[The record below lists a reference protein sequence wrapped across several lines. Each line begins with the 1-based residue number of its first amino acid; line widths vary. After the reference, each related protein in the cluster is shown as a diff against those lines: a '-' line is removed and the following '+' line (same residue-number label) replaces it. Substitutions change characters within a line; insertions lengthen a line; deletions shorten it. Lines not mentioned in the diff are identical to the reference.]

1 MWAQI
6 SSIFNFDS
14 SIMSYFYFV
23 LFSYIIYVLFPFI
36 LNIFYILK
44 ITFQDFQHKINI
56 FKTITGDKRNNCSII
71 CSLCKTA
78 FISFLNYLKQHFLKN
93 VVKIPNKKNIYKIS
107 FIIGGRTY
115 HILVKH
121 NPLPSDL
128 LQVIDK
134 NSNNDITHI
143 IEPFYNSRN
152 LEITPRIKDLG
163 YNNISIMTNDGEC
176 FVLKD
181 EDGLFDKPINQNI
194 EKYDSFDNEELDKE
208 LDEELSE
215 LNNLKTKSD

>member
-1 MWAQI
+1 M
-6 SSIFNFDS
+6 
-14 SIMSYFYFV
+14 
-23 LFSYIIYVLFPFI
+23 
-36 LNIFYILK
+36 
-44 ITFQDFQHKINI
+44 
-56 FKTITGDKRNNCSII
+56 
-71 CSLCKTA
+71 
-78 FISFLNYLKQHFLKN
+78 
-93 VVKIPNKKNIYKIS
+93 
-107 FIIGGRTY
+107 
-115 HILVKH
+115 
-121 NPLPSDL
+121 
-128 LQVIDK
+128 
-134 NSNNDITHI
+134 DITHI